1 MHGTRYTP
9 PPFIQELLELE
20 AQEAFVRLEAY
31 KKAGVY
37 AVLKRI
43 EVWQSRGGQRLG
55 DIFQG
60 VSEYVRRLLLLF
72 SRPTLRTYHSST
84 FLFQTIRRTGK
95 KA

>member
-1 MHGTRYTP
+1 MFLVMHGTRHTP
-9 PPFIQELLELE
+9 FRFIQELLELE

-60 VSEYVRRLLLLF
+60 VSEYVRRLLV
-72 SRPTLRTYHSST
+72 SRPTLRIIALR
-84 FLFQTIRRTGK
+84 LFFNRPVYG
-95 KA
+95 

>member
-1 MHGTRYTP
+1 MHGTP
-9 PPFIQELLELE
+9 PLSPQELLELE

-60 VSEYVRRLLLLF
+60 VRECIVVYVLCF
-72 SRPTLRTYHSST
+72 TVHS
-84 FLFQTIRRTGK
+84 IY
-95 KA
+95 

>member
-1 MHGTRYTP
+1 MSSPFSSRIFACDARHARTP
-9 PPFIQELLELE
+9 LTQQLLELE
-20 AQEAFVRLEAY
+20 AQEAFVRLEEY

-60 VSEYVRRLLLLF
+60 VSECVVF
-72 SRPTLRTYHSST
+72 CFTTHSRPMFIFLSS
-84 FLFQTIRRTGK
+84 GV
-95 KA
+95 